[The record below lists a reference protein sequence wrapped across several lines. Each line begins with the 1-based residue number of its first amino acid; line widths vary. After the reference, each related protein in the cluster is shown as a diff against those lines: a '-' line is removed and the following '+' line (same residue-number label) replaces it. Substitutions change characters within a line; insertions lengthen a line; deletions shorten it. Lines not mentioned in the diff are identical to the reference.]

1 MTQLVASFLSSMGR
15 YLRNLPNFSSLKIT
29 VSSTQ
34 RCSLSLSLSI
44 SLSHFNIKMIPLW
57 FGRKSRRCFDFARIM
72 SPYVNHRRNA
82 RVDVWRA
89 IHTRWKKGKGIVH
102 TANEDDPI
110 RKALHSLQHTVARS
124 ADDDDEMQR
133 RRGRLC
139 LRFIY
144 AEYKRRGNRHGRPC
158 PSGLPNCVVPTRSPQ
173 PRKNDQG
180 KSRVKIPAARGH
192 GQVNFTL
199 SNQVSPL
206 VSRYDWKCFRWDC
219 GILFG
224 AMLLKF
230 RSIETGILR
239 EINYLKRLCTHLLLD
254 RTYVSILS
262 L

>member
-1 MTQLVASFLSSMGR
+1 MSHAR
-15 YLRNLPNFSSLKIT
+15 YT
-29 VSSTQ
+29 
-34 RCSLSLSLSI
+34 
-44 SLSHFNIKMIPLW
+44 HA
-57 FGRKSRRCFDFARIM
+57 GRKAKESCIQRTRR
-72 SPYVNHRRNA
+72 
-82 RVDVWRA
+82 
-89 IHTRWKKGKGIVH
+89 
-102 TANEDDPI
+102 DDPI

-180 KSRVKIPAARGH
+180 KSRAKIPAARGH
-192 GQVNFTL
+192 DQVNFTL
-199 SNQVSPL
+199 FNQVFPL
-206 VSRYDWKCFRWDC
+206 VLRYDWKCFRWDC
-219 GILFG
+219 GILFR
-224 AMLLKF
+224 AVLLKS

-239 EINYLKRLCTHLLLD
+239 EINYFKRHCTRPLLD
-254 RTYVSILS
+254 RTYVSISS

>member
-1 MTQLVASFLSSMGR
+1 MFSLFLSL
-15 YLRNLPNFSSLKIT
+15 YF
-29 VSSTQ
+29 
-34 RCSLSLSLSI
+34 SLSLQHQNDSA
-44 SLSHFNIKMIPLW
+44 MIREEIAEVFRFRKDNVTL
-57 FGRKSRRCFDFARIM
+57 RKSQTECARRCLTRDTHTLEERQRNRAY
-72 SPYVNHRRNA
+72 SERR
-82 RVDVWRA
+82 
-89 IHTRWKKGKGIVH
+89 
-102 TANEDDPI
+102 DDPI

-144 AEYKRRGNRHGRPC
+144 AVYKRRGNRHGRPC

-206 VSRYDWKCFRWDC
+206 VSRYD
-219 GILFG
+219 
-224 AMLLKF
+224 
-230 RSIETGILR
+230 
-239 EINYLKRLCTHLLLD
+239 
-254 RTYVSILS
+254 
-262 L
+262 